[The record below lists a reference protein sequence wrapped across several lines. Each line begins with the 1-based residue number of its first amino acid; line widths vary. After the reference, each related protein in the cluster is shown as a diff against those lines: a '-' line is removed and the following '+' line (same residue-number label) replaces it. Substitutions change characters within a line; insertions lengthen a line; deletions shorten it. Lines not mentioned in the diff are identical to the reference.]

1 MDYVELANKA
11 SEYGLFKEA
20 SGAQG
25 QVIYMACIIVAV
37 LLALVFIILAHERDA
52 RLASWAVLWIIVFIG
67 GVCLFAYIYP
77 KLTDRNKSRLE
88 ELRKLAYDN
97 NISSLENLVDNVNY
111 LSNKYDNKIGTFRIM
126 YKDNVPSRKDY
137 INNILAEFYGSK
149 PASGNFDY
157 SAEYKEL
164 ANALR

>member
-1 MDYVELANKA
+1 ML
-11 SEYGLFKEA
+11 G
-20 SGAQG
+20 
-25 QVIYMACIIVAV
+25 MALMVA
-37 LLALVFIILAHERDA
+37 FII
-52 RLASWAVLWIIVFIG
+52 
-67 GVCLFAYIYP
+67 CLFVSPLPFTKYNHSIE
-77 KLTDRNKSRLE
+77 DKSE

-97 NISSLENLVDNVNY
+97 NINNLENLVTNVNY
-111 LSNKYDNKIGTFRIM
+111 LSNTYDSKIDTFRIM
-126 YKDNVPSRKDY
+126 YGDNVPSREDY